1 MDVPVS
7 KIIVPP
13 AIAASNGVE
22 SRPAPPAVE
31 LAMAS
36 FCDDAFGH
44 TDSKER
50 SGVAEGDAV
59 D

>member
-1 MDVPVS
+1 MDVPAS

-13 AIAASNGVE
+13 AIVASNGVE
-22 SRPAPPAVE
+22 SRPPPAVE

-36 FCDDAFGH
+36 FCGKAFEH

-50 SGVAEGDAV
+50 FGVVQGGAV